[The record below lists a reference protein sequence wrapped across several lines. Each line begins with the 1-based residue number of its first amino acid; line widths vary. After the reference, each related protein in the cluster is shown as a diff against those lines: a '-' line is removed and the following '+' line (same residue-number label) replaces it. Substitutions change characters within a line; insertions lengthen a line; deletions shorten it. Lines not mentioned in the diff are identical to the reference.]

1 MSEAFHIMEYKSLK
15 EEVLLRMRQVDDSFR
30 FMMIA
35 VAASMTWTL
44 SNYKTF
50 NDGLYIMLFFVP
62 LFISAGFTLYIVALN
77 KSVLWRA
84 VYIRQ
89 LEQRFGDDGLGWE
102 SSPQHARF
110 ARKLTGYGTARGL
123 MVAINLIAVMFAG
136 YMLVEN
142 TNLVSHIQVLMA
154 GAAV

>member
-15 EEVLLRMRQVDDSFR
+15 EEILLKMRQVDDSFR

-50 NDGLYIMLFFVP
+50 NDGLYILLFFVP
-62 LFISAGFTLYIVALN
+62 AFISVAFTLYIIGLN

-84 VYIRQ
+84 AYIRD
-89 LEQRFGDDGLGWE
+89 LERRFGEDGLGWE
-102 SSPQHARF
+102 SSPLHARL
-110 ARKLTGYGTARGL
+110 ANKRTAYGTARGL
-123 MVAINLIAVMFAG
+123 MFAVNLIALLFAG
-136 YMLVEN
+136 YMTVEN
-142 TNLVSHIQVLMA
+142 TGLIDYA
-154 GAAV
+154 RTFIAI